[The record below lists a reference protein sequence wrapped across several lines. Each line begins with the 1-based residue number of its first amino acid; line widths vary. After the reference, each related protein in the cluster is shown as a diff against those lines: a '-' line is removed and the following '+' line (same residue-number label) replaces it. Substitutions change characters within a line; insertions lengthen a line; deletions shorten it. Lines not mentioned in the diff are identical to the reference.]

1 MVVTHDSSGD
11 GVKIFSQI
19 DGTYKVTGNFVIING
34 STTTDV
40 VHDINVDGSTVH
52 TFSTRVHASV
62 DPVERTQIYV
72 GTVNSGSFVRATVDG
87 TNCILK
93 TGSVLLVER
102 LA

>member
-1 MVVTHDSSGD
+1 MIVTHDSSGD

-19 DGTYKVTGNFVIING
+19 DGTYKVTGNYVVING
-34 STTTDV
+34 STTVDV
-40 VHDINVDGSTVH
+40 VYDINVDASTAH
-52 TFSTRVHASV
+52 TFASRAHASV

-72 GTVNSGSFVRATVDG
+72 GTVNSGSFVRTTVDG

-93 TGSVLLVER
+93 AGSVLMVER